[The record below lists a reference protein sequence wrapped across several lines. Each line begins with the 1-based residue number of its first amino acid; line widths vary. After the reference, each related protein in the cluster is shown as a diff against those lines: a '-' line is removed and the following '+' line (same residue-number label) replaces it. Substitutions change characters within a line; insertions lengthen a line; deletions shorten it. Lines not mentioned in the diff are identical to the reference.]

1 MNKLTANFLFYFS
14 NPVSVCL
21 RNDLI
26 AYGGVGVTNNDPEQM
41 VEDMLDVQAVYG
53 QKKGRRMHHYTYTV
67 NREEYGKLGCCDEAV
82 ERLAKEMSKEAFF
95 DHGFQVEYAVD

>member
-1 MNKLTANFLFYFS
+1 MNKLTDNFLFYFS

-82 ERLAKEMSKEAFF
+82 ERLAKEMSKEAFLIMVF
-95 DHGFQVEYAVD
+95 KPSMQ